1 MKKTVKTKV
10 QKICTNE
17 YEHEYWPQG
26 QLVLGIDEAG
36 RGPLAGPLTVAGV
49 IFPIGYENPAIYDSK
64 SLSEKKR
71 EELFEIIKEDALWF
85 EILIV
90 SEKDI
95 DTYDIYH
102 ADQMAM
108 ARIASYAPAAV
119 VVTDA
124 MPIELDE
131 EAGKPLIF
139 HPVKGDQKS
148 VSVAAG
154 SILAKV
160 TRDRLMKEYDQ
171 LYPEYG
177 FAKNK
182 GYGTKQHMDAIKK
195 YGITP
200 IHRRSFAPVR
210 AQQQELNLFGD

>member
-1 MKKTVKTKV
+1 MKKTAK
-10 QKICTNE
+10 QCTNE
-17 YEHEYWPQG
+17 YEHEAWANDQY
-26 QLVLGIDEAG
+26 LLGIDEAG

-64 SLSEKKR
+64 ALSEKKR
-71 EELFEIIKEDALWF
+71 EALFDIIKEDALWF
-85 EILIV
+85 EIRIV

-108 ARIASYAPAAV
+108 AAIVENAPEAI
-119 VVTDA
+119 VVTDC
-124 MPIELDE
+124 MPLEIPDRVIYSP
-131 EAGKPLIF
+131 A
-139 HPVKGDQKS
+139 KGDQKS
-148 VSVAAG
+148 LSVAAG

-160 TRDRLMKEYDQ
+160 TRDRIMKEYD
-171 LYPEYG
+171 LIYPEYG
-177 FAKNK
+177 FAHNK
-182 GYGTKQHMDAIKK
+182 GYGTKQHMEAIQK

-210 AQQQELNLFGD
+210 AQQQSLDLFED